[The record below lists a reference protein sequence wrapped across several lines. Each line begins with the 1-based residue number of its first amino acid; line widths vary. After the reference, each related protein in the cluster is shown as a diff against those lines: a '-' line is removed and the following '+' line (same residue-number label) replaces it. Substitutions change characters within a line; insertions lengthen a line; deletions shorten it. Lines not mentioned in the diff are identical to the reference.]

1 MEKPVLKAS
10 AAKADLSLFAFLC
23 LSFTSSL
30 LVLDCALPSTDPSL
44 ALPGLT
50 GHNWDLLTLNRLNAV
65 LNRQRKKLLS
75 SIRGH
80 FLLLRYPSPT
90 KWGWVGTDSWDLYQA
105 VPISLAHFTSE
116 SDIRPTSRTRVSYN
130 KILLIKDALKIGE
143 KWPTNNHSPF
153 LKEASFDYQYIHHGR
168 LEWKLS
174 QPALGRGMANLT
186 LLASKYQYQVQLQL
200 LYSCHTHPWI

>member
-1 MEKPVLKAS
+1 MPFFYIVS
-10 AAKADLSLFAFLC
+10 PCSWLC
-23 LSFTSSL
+23 L
-30 LVLDCALPSTDPSL
+30 TDPSL

-50 GHNWDLLTLNRLNAV
+50 GPNWDLLSLDILNAV
-65 LNRQRKKLLS
+65 LKRQRKKLLT

-130 KILLIKDALKIGE
+130 KILLIKDALKSGKSGQPIIFAKLELSNG
-143 KWPTNNHSPF
+143 KFARLVIWSP
-153 LKEASFDYQYIHHGR
+153 
-168 LEWKLS
+168 KLS
-174 QPALGRGMANLT
+174 LCELF
-186 LLASKYQYQVQLQL
+186 
-200 LYSCHTHPWI
+200 